1 MCRLKRVFHE
11 GELKG
16 LIELNENSSRKLKT
30 VLRIKN
36 GEKIEI
42 QSYSHIA
49 IGEISTIGKRNI
61 IVKINSIRDIIK
73 PNYCL
78 TVYQCIAKREYMDN
92 IIEKYAE
99 LGVTKVIP
107 VVSIRSLQS
116 LKENTLERFKLI
128 SIDAA
133 LQSENEFITEITE
146 SVKLERINCNSDNK
160 ILFHERVG
168 DRAIPKIDSKNVS
181 IIIGP
186 EGGFTD
192 KETEILISKGF
203 KCYTPLDCILKAE
216 TAAILFA
223 GMVRLSL

>member
-1 MCRLKRVFHE
+1 MYRLKRVFHN

-16 LIELNENSSRKLKT
+16 LIELDENSSRKLKT

-36 GEKIEI
+36 GDKIEI
-42 QSYSHIA
+42 QSYSDIA
-49 IGEISTIGKRNI
+49 IGEIATIGKRNI
-61 IVKINSIRDIIK
+61 IAKINNVRNIIK
-73 PNYCL
+73 PDYNL
-78 TVYQCIAKREYMDN
+78 TVYQCITKREYMDN

-99 LGVTKVIP
+99 LGVTKIIP
-107 VVSIRSLQS
+107 VISTRSLQL

-160 ILFHERVG
+160 FLFHERVG
-168 DRAIPKIDSKNVS
+168 DRSIPKIDNKNVS

-192 KETEILISKGF
+192 KETEILVEKGF